1 MLVTIFSCAERFLGF
16 IYRIFLSRR
25 LGSESLGV
33 YQIALSVF
41 GLLLTVTAS
50 GIPITISRMLI
61 RFKTQNNVA
70 GERQTVSSGIFA
82 CAIISLPL
90 TLLIIIKPSVFS
102 FLFTDKRCLALLKI
116 LIPGLTITSI
126 YAVIRGYFWGNK
138 LFIQYSLIE
147 FIEEFAMLAVG
158 IILVNSM
165 TSTEDGAMRAGLAI
179 VISYVV
185 SFTLSGITFAFK
197 GGRLASPLP
206 QLKPLLTSSL
216 PITSMRTATS
226 LINSLIA
233 TVLPIMLIKNGYT
246 QSQALS
252 GYGELSGMTMPL
264 LFIPST
270 VIGAIALVLVPELS
284 ESFYNENHY
293 KMQSNIEKAV
303 HCSVFISCMIIP
315 SFIALGKEIGLFVYN
330 NQTAGIYLSKSA
342 IIMLPMSIT
351 MITNSLLNSM
361 NKEKITL
368 LYFTV
373 GSVATVVSILVLPK
387 YLGIYSL
394 VAGYGANYF
403 ITCLLNLIQLHKSS
417 KRKPK
422 ILPHLLTSVISI
434 ISSTL
439 LCAAVK
445 KLLENRLP
453 TIVCLGLSSLSA
465 IGFALIIFYLS
476 KRIISEIY
484 TQPIKI
490 K

>member
-1 MLVTIFSCAERFLGF
+1 M
-16 IYRIFLSRR
+16 
-25 LGSESLGV
+25 
-33 YQIALSVF
+33 F

-50 GIPITISRMLI
+50 GIPITISRMII
-61 RFKTQNNVA
+61 RFKTQNNTT
-70 GERQTVSSGIFA
+70 GEKQTVSSGIFA
-82 CAIISLPL
+82 CAVISLPL
-90 TLLIIIKPSVFS
+90 TILIIIKPDVFS

-138 LFIQYSLIE
+138 LFVQYSLIE
-147 FIEEFAMLAVG
+147 FIEEFTMLAVG

-185 SFTLSGITFAFK
+185 SFSLSGVTFGIK

-206 QLKPLLTSSL
+206 QLKPLISSSL

-246 QSQALS
+246 HSEALS
-252 GYGELSGMTMPL
+252 GYGELSGMAMPL

-284 ESFYNENHY
+284 ESFYNKNHY

-303 HCSVFISCMIIP
+303 YCSALVSCMIIP
-315 SFIALGKEIGLFVYN
+315 SFIALGKEIGVFVYN
-330 NQTAGIYLSKSA
+330 NRTAGIYLSKSA
-342 IIMLPMSIT
+342 IIMLPMSVT

-361 NKEKITL
+361 NKEKSTL
-368 LYFTV
+368 LYFV
-373 GSVATVVSILVLPK
+373 IGSVATVVSIVVLPK
-387 YLGIYSL
+387 YIGIYSL
-394 VAGYGANYF
+394 VVGYGANYL
-403 ITCLLNLIQLHKSS
+403 ITCLLNLFQLRKSS
-417 KRKPK
+417 KYKPK
-422 ILPHLLTSVISI
+422 VLPCLFTSVVSI
-434 ISSTL
+434 APSTL
-439 LCAAVK
+439 ICFATK
-445 KLLENRLP
+445 KLLENKLP
-453 TIVCLGLSSLSA
+453 ALICLGLSSLSA
-465 IGFALIIFYLS
+465 IIVALGVFYVS
-476 KRIISEIY
+476 KRFSTDAY
-484 TQPIKI
+484 TQPIRI